1 MEKREENS
9 LTYLTV
15 CLLSLKAILYVFA
28 LSFAFA
34 ALRKTPKQNNPP
46 KSIEVCASKKL
57 EVMMMI

>member
-1 MEKREENS
+1 MEKGEENT

-34 ALRKTPKQNNPP
+34 ALKKNPNQNNPQ
-46 KSIEVCASKKL
+46 KV
-57 EVMMMI
+57 